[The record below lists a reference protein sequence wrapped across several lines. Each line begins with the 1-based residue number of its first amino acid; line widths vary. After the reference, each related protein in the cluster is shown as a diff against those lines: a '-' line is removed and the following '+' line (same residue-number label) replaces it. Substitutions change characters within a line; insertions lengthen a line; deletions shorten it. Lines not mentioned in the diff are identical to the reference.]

1 MKQILFLGLLILSTT
16 FQACR
21 ETNKESAAIANDQ
34 TEQFNTDGEQ
44 PVADTAGTGLP
55 APQPGAEPTNQK
67 QQQPKNGTVVQPG
80 WDKKIIRTAAIT
92 AQVQDFK
99 KFAVFLKE
107 KVKLQGGYVSSEE
120 QNQAGDRLSNTVV
133 IKIPVDRFDEALRL
147 LEQEVGVTDEK
158 RITAE
163 DVTKEFVDTRSRL
176 ETKRQMR
183 LRYLELLK
191 QAKNMEE
198 ILQVQTEIN
207 RLQEEI
213 ESVTARINYLTT
225 ASAMSTIHLT
235 YYQVIPG
242 GVVDHSPGFWQR
254 IAEAFYSGW
263 EGVRSFLV
271 AMVHLWPLFVLSGVL
286 ALVIG
291 KWKSSKRRQ
300 TPLSAG
306 H

>member
-1 MKQILFLGLLILSTT
+1 MKQILIAILLIVSTSLSS
-16 FQACR
+16 CR
-21 ETNKESAAIANDQ
+21 ETMKESAAVATDQ
-34 TEQFNTDGEQ
+34 TEADSNPAEQ
-44 PVADTAGTGLP
+44 PVADTAGAGLP
-55 APQPGAEPTNQK
+55 APGPDAEPTNEK
-67 QQQPKNGTVVQPG
+67 QQQSPSGTVVQPD
-80 WDKKIIRTAAIT
+80 WDKKIIRTATIT
-92 AQVQDFK
+92 AQVNDFS
-99 KFAVFLKE
+99 KFAVFLRE
-107 KVKLQGGYVSSEE
+107 KVKQQGGYISSEE
-120 QNQAGDRLSNTVV
+120 QNHAGDRLSNTVV
-133 IKIPVDRFDEALRL
+133 IKIPVDRFYESLRL
-147 LEQEVGVTDEK
+147 LEKEVGVTDEK
-158 RITAE
+158 QITAE
-163 DVTKEFVDTRSRL
+163 DVTKEYVDTRSRL

-191 QAKNMEE
+191 QARNMEE
-198 ILQVQTEIN
+198 ILQVQAEIN

-254 IAEAFYSGW
+254 ISKAFFSGW

-271 AMVHLWPLFVLSGVL
+271 AMVHLWPLFVLSGLL

-291 KWKSSKRRQ
+291 KWKSRNRRL
-300 TPLSAG
+300 TTLPAG